1 VIQADPDWCGGITEL
16 VKICTLA
23 WCYGRPVFPHG
34 HSIHAALHV
43 IAAQSPGVC
52 PMAEFLIRPQRA
64 KQALYARPLWPTN
77 GVSDLPAE
85 PGLGIR
91 LAKERIDSRR
101 RLTRDTDSRCR
112 PPRRR
117 VIAYHRSSAT
127 HPAAQTRPASTAPAR

>member
-1 VIQADPDWCGGITEL
+1 MIPSAGGSCSCTYTLNELSRTSPIDVIQADPDWCGGITEL

-23 WCYGRPVFPHG
+23 SCYGRPVFPHG

-43 IAAQSPGVC
+43 IAAQPPGVC

-85 PGLGIR
+85 PGLGIQ

-101 RLTRDTDSRCR
+101 RAHLR
-112 PPRRR
+112 
-117 VIAYHRSSAT
+117 H
-127 HPAAQTRPASTAPAR
+127 